1 MKTAHENG
9 QSSGQKTQP
18 TDFPR
23 QQIMQMAQEA
33 LDRRGPGTEIHFQF
47 TCPACGARCTL
58 EEANILYERGECYAC
73 GTDAPIE
80 QAGFLLTMGP
90 IVGPLTP
97 SVGNA

>member
-1 MKTAHENG
+1 
-9 QSSGQKTQP
+9 
-18 TDFPR
+18 
-23 QQIMQMAQEA
+23 MQMVQEA